1 MNLRAQYTITEE
13 QRIRLAAKPT
23 RTAPNTFRKT
33 APSLLT
39 HRSSGQFKRP
49 GPSVGRVCPVPTQ
62 IHDPL
67 VERFP
72 LISSAPESV
81 EASSCTTCQR
91 QGQSA
96 LRETAAETIHIR
108 HSLDATRVQG
118 LYLPQACA
126 REPRRMR
133 LECLMLTARI
143 HRRDKQQREKTTSV
157 SPDGKVPEGEFLV
170 QFLASLH
177 LASIHWNHSDARSA
191 AIDTPP
197 WSLQGHNSH
206 PVYKTIRDPWRLHQL
221 SPHERYKALRAHRRR
236 VIVRPG
242 PGRAVSAG
250 SRADPI
256 TRLPSLGLRCPHVI
270 LTPSL
275 YPLPL
280 HEDGS
285 FPAAA
290 PISRLARACHV
301 FDCH

>member
-157 SPDGKVPEGEFLV
+157 SPDGKRASFS
-170 QFLASLH
+170 FSFSLH
-177 LASIHWNHSDARSA
+177 YIWHLFIGITLMREVLLLTHHPGASRVTTVTRYTKQSEIRGDCTSSRPTSDTKRSG
-191 AIDTPP
+191 P
-197 WSLQGHNSH
+197 
-206 PVYKTIRDPWRLHQL
+206 
-221 SPHERYKALRAHRRR
+221 
-236 VIVRPG
+236 IVG
-242 PGRAVSAG
+242 G
-250 SRADPI
+250 
-256 TRLPSLGLRCPHVI
+256 
-270 LTPSL
+270 
-275 YPLPL
+275 
-280 HEDGS
+280 
-285 FPAAA
+285 
-290 PISRLARACHV
+290 
-301 FDCH
+301 